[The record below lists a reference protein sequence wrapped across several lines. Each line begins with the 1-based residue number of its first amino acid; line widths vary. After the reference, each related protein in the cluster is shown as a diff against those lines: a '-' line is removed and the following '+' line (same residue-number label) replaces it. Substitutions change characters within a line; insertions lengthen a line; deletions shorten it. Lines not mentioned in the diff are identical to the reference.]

1 MFDLDPMTYSWLAT
15 IDTIHTPE
23 FLDLKKKT
31 FVECLPVRENLLQF
45 SHDTV
50 TIYNSLA
57 KTVLF
62 ELDHTSED
70 ADRGSLLGAEKV
82 TDALTT
88 ACDRSVKL
96 MYNSAAA
103 IAL

>member
-1 MFDLDPMTYSWLAT
+1 M
-15 IDTIHTPE
+15 
-23 FLDLKKKT
+23 
-31 FVECLPVRENLLQF
+31 ECLPVRENLLQF

-50 TIYNSLA
+50 TIYIYNSLA
-57 KTVLF
+57 KTVLC

-88 ACDRSVKL
+88 ACASSVKL
-96 MYNSAAA
+96 MYNSVAA

>member
-1 MFDLDPMTYSWLAT
+1 MSSGT
-15 IDTIHTPE
+15 
-23 FLDLKKKT
+23 
-31 FVECLPVRENLLQF
+31 REPASVLSRYCNYIY
-45 SHDTV
+45 
-50 TIYNSLA
+50 IYNSLA
-57 KTVLF
+57 KTVLC

-88 ACDRSVKL
+88 ACASSVKL
-96 MYNSAAA
+96 MYNSVAA

>member
-1 MFDLDPMTYSWLAT
+1 MSSGT
-15 IDTIHTPE
+15 
-23 FLDLKKKT
+23 
-31 FVECLPVRENLLQF
+31 REPASVL
-45 SHDTV
+45 SR
-50 TIYNSLA
+50 YCNSLA
-57 KTVLF
+57 KTVLC

-88 ACDRSVKL
+88 ACDSSVKL
-96 MYNSAAA
+96 MYNSVAA